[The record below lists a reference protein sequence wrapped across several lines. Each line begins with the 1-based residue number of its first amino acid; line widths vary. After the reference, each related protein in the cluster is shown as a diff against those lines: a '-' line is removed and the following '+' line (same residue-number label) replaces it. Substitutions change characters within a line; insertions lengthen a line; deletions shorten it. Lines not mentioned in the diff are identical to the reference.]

1 MKDTKH
7 LFENFRKFTELK
19 AGGANKEIVSA
30 WKQELYDW
38 VKANAKREDKD
49 ALGAAM
55 HQVAD
60 EMMVMEES
68 EDLDEEDDP
77 CWDGYEMVGMKNKDG
92 KEVPNCVPIK
102 ESAKLSEEQIDE
114 LIEEFMNQLE
124 EGGSCDGPTKK
135 TSSTAKG
142 KKWMQ
147 CVKNPDG
154 KGYKRVHW
162 GQKGVRVTGKSG
174 NTKRKKSFRAR
185 HGCSDAK
192 PGTAKYM
199 ACKDW

>member
-1 MKDTKH
+1 MKNTKH

-68 EDLDEEDDP
+68 EELDEEDDRCTRIAKRKYDVWP
-77 CWDGYEMVGMKNKDG
+77 SAYASGAVVKCRDG
-92 KEVPNCVPIK
+92 KIWKDLTEEDCDEKEV
-102 ESAKLSEEQIDE
+102 EED
-114 LIEEFMNQLE
+114 LE
-124 EGGSCDGPTKK
+124 KK
-135 TSSTAKG
+135 ILRRRS
-142 KKWMQ
+142 
-147 CVKNPDG
+147 
-154 KGYKRVHW
+154 
-162 GQKGVRVTGKSG
+162 
-174 NTKRKKSFRAR
+174 
-185 HGCSDAK
+185 
-192 PGTAKYM
+192 
-199 ACKDW
+199 